1 MLKAKTKNFIKYT
14 KATPDSIRLLD
25 WSRGPTSEVPGTAIG
40 PSPNSF
46 LFLVTS
52 SNPDVVQP
60 VVDVDF
66 RPEVLVDLLVS
77 DRGEVSLQVVAEV
90 LGVLPRELF
99 LRPQVATVGHLLP
112 LVWTRCYALC

>member
-1 MLKAKTKNFIKYT
+1 MSLIIDLFYLYLYARTKNSIQGT
-14 KATPDSIRLLD
+14 KATPDSIWLLV
-25 WSRGPTSEVPGTAIG
+25 WRRGPTSEVPGTAIG

-46 LFLVTS
+46 LFLVAS

-99 LRPQVATVGHLLP
+99 L
-112 LVWTRCYALC
+112 

>member
-1 MLKAKTKNFIKYT
+1 MLKAKTKKFIKYT
-14 KATPDSIRLLD
+14 KATPDSIWLLV
-25 WSRGPTSEVPGTAIG
+25 WFCGPTSEVPGTAIG

-60 VVDVDF
+60 VVDVHF
-66 RPEVLVDLLVS
+66 RTEVLVDLLVS

-90 LGVLPRELF
+90 LGVLPRELL

-112 LVWTRCYALC
+112 QVSTRCYALC

>member
-1 MLKAKTKNFIKYT
+1 MLKARTKIFITYT
-14 KATPDSIRLLD
+14 KATPASIRLLD

-40 PSPNSF
+40 PSPNPF
-46 LFLVTS
+46 LFFVTS

-77 DRGEVSLQVVAEV
+77 DRGKMSLQVVAEV
-90 LGVLPRELF
+90 LRVLPRELL
-99 LRPQVATVGHLLP
+99 LRPQVATVGHLFP
-112 LVWTRCYALC
+112 LALTRCYALC

>member
-1 MLKAKTKNFIKYT
+1 MQDT

-25 WSRGPTSEVPGTAIG
+25 WCRGPTSEVPGTAIG
-40 PSPNSF
+40 PSPNPF

-90 LGVLPRELF
+90 LRVLPRELL
-99 LRPQVATVGHLLP
+99 LRPQVATVGQLLP
-112 LVWTRCYALC
+112 LVLTRCYALC